1 MSDSP
6 FGLGSLAVIS
16 VYLVAMIGLA
26 VAARRVQGQRSLSEF
41 YLANRSLGPLVLLLT
56 LYATQYS
63 GNSLLGLPGE
73 AHRVGYFWVLSM
85 GFMMSVV
92 VVYLLFAPQLYHSS
106 RKHGFVTPSDW
117 INHRFGSPTLSFL
130 ASFLYLLV
138 LINFLLAQLLMQWT
152 APTQRHRDVPK

>member
-63 GNSLLGLPGE
+63 GN
-73 AHRVGYFWVLSM
+73 
-85 GFMMSVV
+85 
-92 VVYLLFAPQLYHSS
+92 
-106 RKHGFVTPSDW
+106 
-117 INHRFGSPTLSFL
+117 
-130 ASFLYLLV
+130 
-138 LINFLLAQLLMQWT
+138 
-152 APTQRHRDVPK
+152 